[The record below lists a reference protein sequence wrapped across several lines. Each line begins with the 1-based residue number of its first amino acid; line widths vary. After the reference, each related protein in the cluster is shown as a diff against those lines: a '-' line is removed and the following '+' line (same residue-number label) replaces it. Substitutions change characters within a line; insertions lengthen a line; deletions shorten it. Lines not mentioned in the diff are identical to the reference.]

1 LIDHL
6 LKLKF
11 ESDEKKQYDANPEL
25 LLAFLEPL
33 VDALVKERVTEE
45 LDKRM
50 AALRLSNEPERPI
63 SIDEAAKILGYSSS
77 HMYTLCRTKQI
88 PHVKKGRWLYFY
100 VSEIKEW
107 LEEERVAQR
116 YKG

>member
-1 LIDHL
+1 M
-6 LKLKF
+6 
-11 ESDEKKQYDANPEL
+11 KKNNHDANPEL